1 MPKEDASLFKSRYGH
16 PTTDINHLHI
26 GDECLYY
33 ECDSL
38 PGRKALIVS
47 QTKSKVVLHFKGSS
61 YINDLCIDRDIFR
74 KRVVLA
80 KKDGI
85 KKLRMEEHELSG
97 ISDGR
102 GLDFIN
108 SMLLVLLSN
117 ESLVKF
123 LL

>member
-1 MPKEDASLFKSRYGH
+1 M
-16 PTTDINHLHI
+16 
-26 GDECLYY
+26 
-33 ECDSL
+33 
-38 PGRKALIVS
+38 
-47 QTKSKVVLHFKGSS
+47 
-61 YINDLCIDRDIFR
+61 
-74 KRVVLA
+74 VLA